1 MSWGDDL
8 STGVDSRASL
18 TLNRRFGSHHFRS
31 ANFPH
36 ARRRG
41 PGCRSVGVSPASAH
55 TLGQLLAVR
64 RDIEVTRSRAFN
76 WLTVTGTPH
85 ERCGRRQSNVGDIAR
100 GLLQVGGLR
109 PNPGE
114 QQDRGHLNHAAIDGH
129 GLGPPAGELGR
140 RGASGDH
147 GRAVGQPSAHRR
159 RVSGGRTG
167 RTTAAPAAARE
178 AGGSKGK
185 RSHPSPAPAGDPR
198 SVAPKGRLAPV
209 RSTHSSPDA
218 PIPGPSKSPYP
229 DIEEAASCRVNNGQ
243 RGDVPGVPA
252 TYGSLTGLRQRT
264 PICSGRARGEP
275 RFAPTRPDA
284 LASQVRTT
292 LPSSLSSWSQCL
304 PGRPSTEWSANHC
317 SEPQGSGRC
326 RTGTDPAHVRAW

>member
-1 MSWGDDL
+1 MMADWTYL
-8 STGVDSRASL
+8 VDSDVFITAKNLYYFVRHLPRILEERASSPPGGPNL
-18 TLNRRFGSHHFRS
+18 QRRQ
-31 ANFPH
+31 
-36 ARRRG
+36 
-41 PGCRSVGVSPASAH
+41 
-55 TLGQLLAVR
+55 T
-64 RDIEVTRSRAFN
+64 D
-76 WLTVTGTPH
+76 TPH

-147 GRAVGQPSAHRR
+147 GGAVGQPSAHRR

-209 RSTHSSPDA
+209 
-218 PIPGPSKSPYP
+218 
-229 DIEEAASCRVNNGQ
+229 Q
-243 RGDVPGVPA
+243 
-252 TYGSLTGLRQRT
+252 
-264 PICSGRARGEP
+264 
-275 RFAPTRPDA
+275 
-284 LASQVRTT
+284 
-292 LPSSLSSWSQCL
+292 
-304 PGRPSTEWSANHC
+304 
-317 SEPQGSGRC
+317 
-326 RTGTDPAHVRAW
+326 

>member
-1 MSWGDDL
+1 M
-8 STGVDSRASL
+8 
-18 TLNRRFGSHHFRS
+18 LNRRFGSYHFRP

-41 PGCRSVGVSPASAH
+41 PGCRSVGASPASAH
-55 TLGQLLAVR
+55 TLGRLLAVR

-85 ERCGRRQSNVGDIAR
+85 ERCGRQQSNVGDIAR

-129 GLGPPAGELGR
+129 GLGPPAGELSR

-147 GRAVGQPSAHRR
+147 GGAVGQPSAHRR

-198 SVAPKGRLAPV
+198 SVAPKGRLA
-209 RSTHSSPDA
+209 HD
-218 PIPGPSKSPYP
+218 
-229 DIEEAASCRVNNGQ
+229 
-243 RGDVPGVPA
+243 
-252 TYGSLTGLRQRT
+252 L
-264 PICSGRARGEP
+264 
-275 RFAPTRPDA
+275 
-284 LASQVRTT
+284 
-292 LPSSLSSWSQCL
+292 
-304 PGRPSTEWSANHC
+304 
-317 SEPQGSGRC
+317 
-326 RTGTDPAHVRAW
+326 